1 MTAASIYKSPAG
13 EKELMALYDAALARW
28 PVAHETFRLPTRHG
42 ETFLIAS
49 GERSAPPLILL
60 HGAAS
65 NAVSWAGDVAAYST
79 HFRVCAVDI
88 PGDPGKSAQNRLPW
102 DGPGY
107 AEWLEDV
114 LDGLGAR
121 QAALLGLSQGG
132 WTALKFA
139 TYRPDRVDKLVL
151 LTPGGIVPTKRSF
164 ILSAIVL
171 SLFGQ
176 WGAERLNRKVF
187 GNQPMPPEV
196 ARFMNAIM
204 THHKPRIDREY
215 IFSDEELKHL
225 DMPVLLLGGTED
237 AIRPMAAVAARMEK
251 LVPQLEVALIPNMGH
266 VLVNM
271 SERVLPFLTARAS
284 QMERSDPETIH
295 KCQPPNTIPNPPSAR

>member
-1 MTAASIYKSPAG
+1 MTATSIYKSPAG
-13 EKELMALYDAALARW
+13 EKEIMALYDAALARW
-28 PVAHETFRLPTRHG
+28 PVAHETFSLSTRHG

-65 NAVSWAGDVAAYST
+65 NAVSWAGDVAAYSP
-79 HFRVCAVDI
+79 HFRVYAIDI

-121 QAALLGLSQGG
+121 KATLLGLSQGG

-139 TYRPDRVDKLVL
+139 TYRPERVDKLVL
-151 LTPGGIVPTKRSF
+151 LTPGGIVPTKKSF
-164 ILSAIVL
+164 ILSAVVL
-171 SLFGQ
+171 SMFGR
-176 WGAERLNRKVF
+176 WGAEKLNRKVF
-187 GNQPMPPEV
+187 GDQPIHPEV
-196 ARFMNAIM
+196 ARFMNTIM
-204 THHKPRIDREY
+204 THHVARIDREY
-215 IFSDEELKHL
+215 IFSDEELKRL

-237 AIRPMAAVAARMEK
+237 AIRPMAAVVARMER
-251 LVPQLEVALIPNMGH
+251 LVPKLEAALIPNMGH

-271 SERVLPFLTARAS
+271 SERVLPFLMRQDAKEDS
-284 QMERSDPETIH
+284 Q
-295 KCQPPNTIPNPPSAR
+295 

>member
-1 MTAASIYKSPAG
+1 MNPTSIYKSPAG
-13 EKELMALYDAALARW
+13 EREIMALYDAAVARW
-28 PVAHETFRLPTRHG
+28 PVAHETFSLATRHG

-49 GERSAPPLILL
+49 GERLAPPLILL

-65 NAVSWAGDVAAYST
+65 NAVSWAGDVAAYSS
-79 HFRVCAVDI
+79 HFRVYAVDI

-102 DGPGY
+102 AGPGY

-121 QAALLGLSQGG
+121 KAALLGLSQGG

-139 TYRPDRVDKLVL
+139 TYRPERVDRLVL
-151 LTPGGIVPTKRSF
+151 LTPGGVVPTKPSF

-171 SLFGQ
+171 SMFGR

-187 GNQPMPPEV
+187 GKQPMYPEV

-204 THHKPRIDREY
+204 THHSARIDKEY
-215 IFSDEELKHL
+215 IFADAELKRL
-225 DMPVLLLGGTED
+225 DMPILLLGGTED
-237 AIRPMAAVAARMEK
+237 VIRPMAAVAARMAK
-251 LVPQLEVALIPNMGH
+251 LVPKLEAALIPHAGH

-271 SERVLPFLTARAS
+271 SARVLPFL
-284 QMERSDPETIH
+284 ET
-295 KCQPPNTIPNPPSAR
+295 TS